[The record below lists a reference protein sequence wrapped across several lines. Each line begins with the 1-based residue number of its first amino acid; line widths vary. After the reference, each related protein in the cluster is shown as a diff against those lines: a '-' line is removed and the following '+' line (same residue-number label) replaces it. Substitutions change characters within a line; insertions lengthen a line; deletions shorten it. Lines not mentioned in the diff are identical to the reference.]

1 LTIDK
6 TWKILDLGRLNIA
19 SLQYQKAKKAY
30 KIARIKPILDNY
42 KDAEKKYQKFT
53 ELCTID
59 TVAYTEYAE
68 ILQFLKKP
76 DEAIEMLEKAY
87 EQKSK
92 RPKFLITDQSFLEL
106 KLFEAYTEN
115 DKYDKAIGIFKKI
128 NSEKHEQIGSLI
140 DRIANSGEVYNKQI
154 KEILKEKDSK
164 YKIETRKVLP
174 FNKRNLSYALKE
186 NHDTHKTKL
195 LIFLNKFESA
205 SYASIRSNITKNK
218 STTDKILKELISEG
232 IIEHEH
238 IFSNDIF
245 RITKEGEKSLEEI
258 YEVLKQNKENVGDNV
273 DTAYYF
279 EPKDMSKFKKELEKL
294 EEIEKKNK
302 KDIEMK
308 LGLESESNQ
317 KSDI

>member
-1 LTIDK
+1 MTIDK
-6 TWKILDLGRLNIA
+6 TWKILDLGRLNNA

-30 KIARIKPILDNY
+30 RTARITPILDNY
-42 KDAEKKYQKFT
+42 KAAEEGYQKFT

-76 DEAIEMLEKAY
+76 DKAIEMLEKAY

-92 RPKFLITDQSFLEL
+92 RPKFLITNQSFLEL

-115 DKYDKAIGIFKKI
+115 NKYDKAICIFKKI
-128 NSEKHEQIGSLI
+128 NSEKHEQIGPLI
-140 DRIANSGEVYNKQI
+140 DTIANSGGEPKKQI
-154 KEILKEKDSK
+154 RVILKEKGSK
-164 YKIETRKVLP
+164 YEIKTNSSEKFDR
-174 FNKRNLSYALKE
+174 RSLSYALKE

-195 LIFLNKFESA
+195 LIFLDNFESA

-238 IFSNDIF
+238 IFNNDIF
-245 RITKEGEKSLEEI
+245 RITKDGEKSVKEI
-258 YEVLKQNKENVGDNV
+258 HAALKENKKNLDDNNER
-273 DTAYYF
+273 TAYYF
-279 EPKDMSKFKKELEKL
+279 EPEDLREFKKELKEL
-294 EEIEKKNK
+294 EDGEKKNK
-302 KDIEMK
+302 KDIEER
-308 LGLESESNQ
+308 LGL
-317 KSDI
+317 D